1 MKQAINNFA
10 KVIGIICIIAL
21 ITITIIGAVNEPVG
35 DYESLDFFQKGIV
48 LAKQNLD
55 KILSTLGTTA
65 SAVCCVLFSTANKTL
80 KLTSEQSELLGG
92 NVQSIGDAICNIS
105 KKQGDSDEKTE
116 ELQDTIKSIGS
127 LLADLIIASDAPK
140 NLRESANNLKSTL
153 TTIEKLPK
161 ELDIE
166 AVANAVVDKLANSKG
181 THEEKETPVVGE
193 NTPSNEN
200 DTPVYFG

>member
-10 KVIGIICIIAL
+10 KVIGIICVIAL
-21 ITITIIGAVNEPVG
+21 LTVTIIGAVDMPEK
-35 DYESLDFFQKGIV
+35 DYEELNGFEKAIV
-48 LAKQNLD
+48 MAKANLD
-55 KILSTLGTTA
+55 KLLSALGVTA
-65 SAVCCVLFSTANKTL
+65 SSVCCILFSTANKTL

-116 ELQDTIKSIGS
+116 ELNDTIKSIGS

-153 TTIEKLPK
+153 TTVEKLPK

-166 AVANAVVDKLANSKG
+166 AVANAVVDKLANSKE